1 MTENFVENPQIKHT
15 IFHGENLFWRHGINR
30 VEIQHKSLIDW
41 IYFKLKSNAL
51 QIKTIR
57 KILVCTIWT
66 IKISLKFKTRVD
78 FNSHYYWFWYIIPNR
93 YNDFPLPIFSNNN
106 KNREKTM
113 NWFDE
118 RNYIVV
124 VVFLVICLQ
133 NVFDMRSKRTKTK
146 EEVNYF
152 RLVIMWC
159 SKTEQ

>member
-15 IFHGENLFWRHGINR
+15 IFHGANLFWRHGINR

-41 IYFKLKSNAL
+41 IYFNLKSNVS

-78 FNSHYYWFWYIIPNR
+78 FNFHYYWFWYIIPNR

-118 RNYIVV
+118 RNYVV
-124 VVFLVICLQ
+124 VVFFWLF
-133 NVFDMRSKRTKTK
+133 VFKMYSIW
-146 EEVNYF
+146 EAN
-152 RLVIMWC
+152 
-159 SKTEQ
+159 EQKLKKKSTISVWW